1 VIPVAS
7 IAQPASIS
15 SQQAQVAALQN
26 QLNSISYQAD
36 AAQGNYDYALSQ
48 LQNARQQIVANGA
61 AIQANK
67 TKLAL
72 ATVTLATR
80 LRELY
85 ATPTPSPMQVLLS
98 SGNITSLVDTVALI
112 QHVGNQDGDVVT
124 GVRQNLSSL
133 KTARAQ
139 LVAAQNTAAASVTKA
154 AQEHAA
160 LQALV
165 NQKAQVLAGAQA
177 SLRQALA
184 AEAARQAQIA
194 AQQRAQAQAAQAA
207 QQAASAS
214 SSSGSSNSVLGTPGV
229 ASGSSGGNQ
238 TAVAAAERYLG
249 VPYLWGGSSFSGID
263 CSGLTMEA
271 WAAAGVSLPHNA
283 AAQFG
288 AGFPSVPLDQLAPGD
303 LVFYYG
309 LGHVAMYIGN
319 GNIIQAPHTGAFVE
333 ITSMAYM
340 PAPDGAVRP

>member
-1 VIPVAS
+1 MIPVAS

-48 LQNARQQIVANGA
+48 LQNARQQITSNGA

-133 KTARAQ
+133 KTARVQ
-139 LVAAQNTAAASVTKA
+139 LVAAQKTAASSVTKA

-160 LQALV
+160 LQSLV

-184 AEAARQAQIA
+184 AEAAQQAQIA

-214 SSSGSSNSVLGTPGV
+214 SSGSSNSMLTPGG
-229 ASGSSGGNQ
+229 SSSGGNQ

-249 VPYLWGGSSFSGID
+249 VPYLWGGSSLSGID
-263 CSGLTMEA
+263 CSGLTMQA

-288 AGFPSVPLDQLAPGD
+288 AGFPSVPIDQLEPGD

-319 GNIIQAPHTGAFVE
+319 GNIIQAPHAGAFVE

-340 PAPDGAVRP
+340 PAPVGAVRP